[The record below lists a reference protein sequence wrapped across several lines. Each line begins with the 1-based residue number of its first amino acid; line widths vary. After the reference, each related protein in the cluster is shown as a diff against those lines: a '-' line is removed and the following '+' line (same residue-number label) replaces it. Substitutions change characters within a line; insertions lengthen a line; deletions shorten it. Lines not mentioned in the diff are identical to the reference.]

1 LIDYPTVSG
10 LIGVVVSK
18 KLATLYELQT
28 VYSYEDLQDLYEIIL
43 VNNYNEQKAMEGVK
57 K

>member
-43 VNNYNEQKAMEGVK
+43 VNNYNETKAMEGVK

>member
-1 LIDYPTVSG
+1 MIDYPTVSG

-28 VYSYEDLQDLYEIIL
+28 IYSYDDLQDLYEIIL

>member
-1 LIDYPTVSG
+1 MNGVV
-10 LIGVVVSK
+10 GVVVSS

-28 VYSYEDLQDLYEIIL
+28 IYSYEDMMDMYEVHL
-43 VNNYNEQKAMEGVK
+43 VNSYNEARMWEVK

>member
-1 LIDYPTVSG
+1 MEYPTVNG
-10 LIGVVVSK
+10 VVGVVVSS

-28 VYSYEDLQDLYEIIL
+28 IYSYEDMMDMYEVHL
-43 VNNYNEQKAMEGVK
+43 VNSYNEARMWEVK

>member
-1 LIDYPTVSG
+1 MIDYPTVSG